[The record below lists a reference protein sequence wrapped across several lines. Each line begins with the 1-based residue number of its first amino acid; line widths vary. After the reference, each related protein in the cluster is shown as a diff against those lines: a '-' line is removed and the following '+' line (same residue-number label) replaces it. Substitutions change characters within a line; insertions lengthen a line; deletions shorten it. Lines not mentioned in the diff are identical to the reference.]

1 MVQTSSNDG
10 FANNWHLVHLGSRA
24 VGGAGLVMTEATA
37 VEKKGRISLND
48 LGIWKD
54 AHIPKLLEISSFI
67 KNQGSVPGIQLAH
80 AGRKASYS
88 SPLDKQGLRA
98 YAPLKKSKGGW
109 ETLGPS
115 PIPFE
120 DKGNQPKSMTKNDIK
135 KVINSFTKAASRADK
150 AGFELV
156 EIHAAHGYLLHQF
169 YSPISNKRTDAYGN
183 DFNGRIQLT
192 LEVAKAV
199 RKVWP
204 PNKVLC
210 FRISFTD
217 WIDGGW
223 VLEDSIKLCKK
234 LKKIGVDIIDVSS
247 GGTSSKTVAIAKEL
261 IEDRDNVEIKS
272 VIPLEPGY
280 QVHAAELI
288 KQKVKIKTTSVG
300 LITDPQHAQNIV
312 SSKKSDF
319 VFLGRELLRD
329 PYWPIK
335 AAQSL
340 NQTKNLSIPGQY
352 YLGWRDL
359 LGVKF
364 RGI

>member
-1 MVQTSSNDG
+1 
-10 FANNWHLVHLGSRA
+10 
-24 VGGAGLVMTEATA
+24 MTE
-37 VEKKGRISLND
+37 
-48 LGIWKD
+48 
-54 AHIPKLLEISSFI
+54 
-67 KNQGSVPGIQLAH
+67 
-80 AGRKASYS
+80 
-88 SPLDKQGLRA
+88 
-98 YAPLKKSKGGW
+98 
-109 ETLGPS
+109 
-115 PIPFE
+115 
-120 DKGNQPKSMTKNDIK
+120 NDIK
-135 KVINSFTKAASRADK
+135 RVINSFTKAASRADK

-340 NQTKNLSIPGQY
+340 NQTKTYQY
-352 YLGWRDL
+352 LDNTILAGKIYWC
-359 LGVKF
+359 
-364 RGI
+364 

>member
-1 MVQTSSNDG
+1 MTLNCNGKIINFNTQKIMGILNISDDSFYDG
-10 FANNWHLVHLGSRA
+10 GKYNS
-24 VGGAGLVMTEATA
+24 
-37 VEKKGRISLND
+37 
-48 LGIWKD
+48 
-54 AHIPKLLEISSFI
+54 
-67 KNQGSVPGIQLAH
+67 
-80 AGRKASYS
+80 
-88 SPLDKQGLRA
+88 LDKAISRV
-98 YAPLKKSKGGW
+98 S
-109 ETLGPS
+109 EM
-115 PIPFE
+115 I
-120 DKGNQPKSMTKNDIK
+120 NQ
-135 KVINSFTKAASRADK
+135 
-150 AGFELV
+150 
-156 EIHAAHGYLLHQF
+156 
-169 YSPISNKRTDAYGN
+169 
-183 DFNGRIQLT
+183 
-192 LEVAKAV
+192 
-199 RKVWP
+199 
-204 PNKVLC
+204 
-210 FRISFTD
+210 
-217 WIDGGW
+217 
-223 VLEDSIKLCKK
+223 
-234 LKKIGVDIIDVSS
+234 GVDIIDVSS

-288 KQKVKIKTTSVG
+288 KQKAKIKTTSVG

-359 LGVKF
+359 LDVKF